1 MASHQIYMPHKL
13 KYVEIKP
20 RLREDLE
27 GALSGSDENEICNAL
42 YSAAQHEPDW
52 RWSQQQC
59 LKMLNHGSL
68 LVRSAALI
76 AIGEIALFRGCLDL
90 EAVLPEMHRAA
101 SDPALAP
108 FAEDALDDIRAAKL
122 LQ

>member
-1 MASHQIYMPHKL
+1 VSKNL
-13 KYVEIKP
+13 KYVEIQP
-20 RLREDLE
+20 REREDLE
-27 GALSGSDENEICNAL
+27 SAFKSDDENAVCSAL
-42 YSAAQHEPDW
+42 YSAAQHEVDW

-59 LKMLNHGSL
+59 LKMLHHESL

-76 AIGEIALFRGCLDL
+76 ALGEIALFRGRLDL
-90 EAVLPEMHRAA
+90 ESVLPEIHRVAA
-101 SDPALAP
+101 DPALAP